1 MEGTAEEAGGP
12 EIQDGDS
19 EGIQETVRPAVRWVK
34 GWQDLVQG
42 ETANRLDRTGCG
54 LDHPT
59 RSEDEGHPKKK
70 KHRNV

>member
-1 MEGTAEEAGGP
+1 M
-12 EIQDGDS
+12 
-19 EGIQETVRPAVRWVK
+19 RPAVRWVK

-59 RSEDEGHPKKK
+59 RSEDEGHPKKTNK
-70 KHRNV
+70 KKTQKCVAISK